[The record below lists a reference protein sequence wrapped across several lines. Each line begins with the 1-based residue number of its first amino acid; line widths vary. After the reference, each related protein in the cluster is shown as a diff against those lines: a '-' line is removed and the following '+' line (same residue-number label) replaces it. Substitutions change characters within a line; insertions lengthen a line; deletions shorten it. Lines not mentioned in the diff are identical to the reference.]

1 MRRKSSAAADQVDPR
16 DLIARLAAEHSS
28 PSVPSPRGRH
38 AASSAPADD
47 TARSAVPA
55 ATQLMDRVSA
65 SGRHRVLDDDDRD
78 ARSGSDSDDT
88 GAAVT
93 ADSPTGAAATD
104 AGRITWADTADPGPW
119 APRSRATGTGSHA
132 ATGTGAHAATRTGP
146 HAVTGTGAH
155 AATGDTAV
163 AGDATA
169 AVDPT
174 ATGTGAHAVP
184 ATRTPGRRARRV
196 ASSSAAGL
204 SGVELFGGAPSP
216 STSLVPGGPETL
228 QAEVPAPRTEV
239 DGGVIAGLHEPDGS
253 GSLSGTGS
261 VVAIDRSRPTRSRI
275 RRFAPLGVGAAAVL
289 AATMVLTLLQP
300 GTEDPSLSAAMVNDS
315 SRRSAS
321 DTTLSAGP
329 VLANGGGSA
338 LGDAAQGASGQIGQA
353 LAAQEA
359 AERRVEQ
366 RRREAAERA
375 RAAASSAGSGG
386 APAGPIGGA
395 VQVAGDGIQAALKM
409 GWQAIGGDEF
419 LGSTLGSNWSPYNG
433 EGHDG
438 QGKRTSDAISV
449 ENGNLVIRG
458 DSQGNTGGMAWGTP
472 QKYGK
477 WEMRAQ
483 FPKGDKQYHP
493 VLLLWPSEVSWPEGG
508 EIDFAETTSASDDV
522 SFFLHYGSS
531 NSQKDAKKQIDITQ
545 WHNYAVEWTPD
556 AIVGYI
562 DGVEWFRSEDP
573 STFPPGPMHATIQLD
588 YFPDGG
594 SPEPSEMRVAWMRQY
609 K

>member
-1 MRRKSSAAADQVDPR
+1 M
-16 DLIARLAAEHSS
+16 
-28 PSVPSPRGRH
+28 SV
-38 AASSAPADD
+38 
-47 TARSAVPA
+47 
-55 ATQLMDRVSA
+55 
-65 SGRHRVLDDDDRD
+65 SGRHRVLD
-78 ARSGSDSDDT
+78 AGYDDT

-93 ADSPTGAAATD
+93 ADSPTGATTAD

-119 APRSRATGTGSHA
+119 APRSRTTGSGSHA
-132 ATGTGAHAATRTGP
+132 VTGAGPQPQGVTASGAHAAAGDVTVAGDT
-146 HAVTGTGAH
+146 AVTGTGAH
-155 AATGDTAV
+155 AA
-163 AGDATA
+163 
-169 AVDPT
+169 
-174 ATGTGAHAVP
+174 P
-184 ATRTPGRRARRV
+184 ATRTPGRRAQR
-196 ASSSAAGL
+196 SGPSSAAGL
-204 SGVELFGGAPSP
+204 SGVELSGGSSSTEETGAP
-216 STSLVPGGPETL
+216 
-228 QAEVPAPRTEV
+228 QAEMPAPRTEV
-239 DGGVIAGLHEPDGS
+239 TGGAIAGLHEPEGS
-253 GSLSGTGS
+253 VSGTGS
-261 VVAIDRSRPTRSRI
+261 VVAIDRSRPARSRV
-275 RRFAPLGVGAAAVL
+275 RRFAPLGVGVAAVL

-300 GTEDPSLSAAMVNDS
+300 GTEDPSLSAAMVNDP

-359 AERRVEQ
+359 AERRAEQ

-375 RAAASSAGSGG
+375 RAAASSGGSGNSG
-386 APAGPIGGA
+386 GSPAAGPVGGA
-395 VQVAGDGIQAALKM
+395 VQVAGDGVQAALTK

-419 LGSTLGSNWSPYNG
+419 LGSALGSNWSPYNG
-433 EGHDG
+433 AGHDG
-438 QGKRTSDAISV
+438 QGRRTSDAISV
-449 ENGNLVIRG
+449 ENGNLLIRG

-483 FPKGDKQYHP
+483 FPKGDEQYHP

-573 STFPPGPMHATIQLD
+573 NTFPPGPMHATIQLD

-609 K
+609 T

>member
-1 MRRKSSAAADQVDPR
+1 M
-16 DLIARLAAEHSS
+16 
-28 PSVPSPRGRH
+28 
-38 AASSAPADD
+38 
-47 TARSAVPA
+47 
-55 ATQLMDRVSA
+55 
-65 SGRHRVLDDDDRD
+65 
-78 ARSGSDSDDT
+78 
-88 GAAVT
+88 
-93 ADSPTGAAATD
+93 
-104 AGRITWADTADPGPW
+104 
-119 APRSRATGTGSHA
+119 
-132 ATGTGAHAATRTGP
+132 
-146 HAVTGTGAH
+146 
-155 AATGDTAV
+155 
-163 AGDATA
+163 
-169 AVDPT
+169 
-174 ATGTGAHAVP
+174 
-184 ATRTPGRRARRV
+184 
-196 ASSSAAGL
+196 
-204 SGVELFGGAPSP
+204 
-216 STSLVPGGPETL
+216 
-228 QAEVPAPRTEV
+228 
-239 DGGVIAGLHEPDGS
+239 
-253 GSLSGTGS
+253 
-261 VVAIDRSRPTRSRI
+261 
-275 RRFAPLGVGAAAVL
+275 
-289 AATMVLTLLQP
+289 
-300 GTEDPSLSAAMVNDS
+300 
-315 SRRSAS
+315 
-321 DTTLSAGP
+321 
-329 VLANGGGSA
+329 
-338 LGDAAQGASGQIGQA
+338 
-353 LAAQEA
+353 
-359 AERRVEQ
+359 
-366 RRREAAERA
+366 
-375 RAAASSAGSGG
+375 
-386 APAGPIGGA
+386 GGA

-438 QGKRTSDAISV
+438 QGRRTSDAISV

-573 STFPPGPMHATIQLD
+573 NTFPPGPMHATIQLD

-609 K
+609 Q

>member
-78 ARSGSDSDDT
+78 ARSDSDSDSDDT

-93 ADSPTGAAATD
+93 VDSPTGAAATD

-239 DGGVIAGLHEPDGS
+239 DGGVIAGLREPDGS

-359 AERRVEQ
+359 AERR
-366 RRREAAERA
+366 AE
-375 RAAASSAGSGG
+375 
-386 APAGPIGGA
+386 
-395 VQVAGDGIQAALKM
+395 
-409 GWQAIGGDEF
+409 
-419 LGSTLGSNWSPYNG
+419 
-433 EGHDG
+433 
-438 QGKRTSDAISV
+438 
-449 ENGNLVIRG
+449 
-458 DSQGNTGGMAWGTP
+458 
-472 QKYGK
+472 
-477 WEMRAQ
+477 
-483 FPKGDKQYHP
+483 
-493 VLLLWPSEVSWPEGG
+493 
-508 EIDFAETTSASDDV
+508 
-522 SFFLHYGSS
+522 
-531 NSQKDAKKQIDITQ
+531 
-545 WHNYAVEWTPD
+545 
-556 AIVGYI
+556 
-562 DGVEWFRSEDP
+562 
-573 STFPPGPMHATIQLD
+573 
-588 YFPDGG
+588 
-594 SPEPSEMRVAWMRQY
+594 
-609 K
+609 

>member
-38 AASSAPADD
+38 AVSSAPADD

-55 ATQLMDRVSA
+55 ATLLQDRVSA
-65 SGRHRVLDDDDRD
+65 SGRHRVLDAGYDDTDP
-78 ARSGSDSDDT
+78 DDT

-93 ADSPTGAAATD
+93 ADSPTDATTAD
-104 AGRITWADTADPGPW
+104 AGRITWADTADPDPW
-119 APRSRATGTGSHA
+119 APGGRATGSGS
-132 ATGTGAHAATRTGP
+132 R
-146 HAVTGTGAH
+146 AVTGTGAH
-155 AATGDTAV
+155 AAAGDTAAAGDETV
-163 AGDATA
+163 AGGTA
-169 AVDPT
+169 V
-174 ATGTGAHAVP
+174 TGTGAHAAP
-184 ATRTPGRRARRV
+184 TTRTPGRRARRS
-196 ASSSAAGL
+196 APSSAAGL
-204 SGVELFGGAPSP
+204 SGVELFGGSSGTGEPASP
-216 STSLVPGGPETL
+216 

-239 DGGVIAGLHEPDGS
+239 TGGAIAGLHEPEV
-253 GSLSGTGS
+253 SGTGS
-261 VVAIDRSRPTRSRI
+261 VVAIDRSRPARSRV

-321 DTTLSAGP
+321 DTALSAGP

-359 AERRVEQ
+359 AERRAEQ

-375 RAAASSAGSGG
+375 RAAANSGGSGSSGNSGG
-386 APAGPIGGA
+386 APAAGPVGGA

-419 LGSTLGSNWSPYNG
+419 LGNTLGSNWSPYNG

-438 QGKRTSDAISV
+438 QGRRTSDAISV

-458 DSQGNTGGMAWGTP
+458 DSQGNTGGMAWGTS

-531 NSQKDAKKQIDITQ
+531 NSQKDAKKQLDITQ

-556 AIVGYI
+556 AIVGYV

-573 STFPPGPMHATIQLD
+573 NTFPPGPMHATIQLD

-609 K
+609 E

>member
-38 AASSAPADD
+38 AVSSAPADD

-55 ATQLMDRVSA
+55 ATLLEDRVSA
-65 SGRHRVLDDDDRD
+65 SGRHRVPDAGFDDHGFDTP
-78 ARSGSDSDDT
+78 DDT

-93 ADSPTGAAATD
+93 ADSPTGATTAD

-119 APRSRATGTGSHA
+119 APGGRATGSGSHA
-132 ATGTGAHAATRTGP
+132 AAGDT
-146 HAVTGTGAH
+146 AVTGTGAH
-155 AATGDTAV
+155 SV
-163 AGDATA
+163 
-169 AVDPT
+169 PT
-174 ATGTGAHAVP
+174 
-184 ATRTPGRRARRV
+184 TRTPGRRARRS
-196 ASSSAAGL
+196 APSSAAGL
-204 SGVELFGGAPSP
+204 SGVELFGGSSPAEEPAAP
-216 STSLVPGGPETL
+216 
-228 QAEVPAPRTEV
+228 QAEAPAPRTEV
-239 DGGVIAGLHEPDGS
+239 TGGAIAGLHEPEV
-253 GSLSGTGS
+253 SGTGS
-261 VVAIDRSRPTRSRI
+261 VVAIDRSRPARSRV

-321 DTTLSAGP
+321 DTALSAGP

-353 LAAQEA
+353 VAAQEA
-359 AERRVEQ
+359 AERRAEE

-375 RAAASSAGSGG
+375 RAAASSGGSGSSGNSGG
-386 APAGPIGGA
+386 APAAGPVGGA
-395 VQVAGDGIQAALKM
+395 VQVVGDGIQAALKM

-433 EGHDG
+433 AGHDG
-438 QGKRTSDAISV
+438 QGRRTSDAISV

-573 STFPPGPMHATIQLD
+573 NTFPPGPMHATIQLD

>member
-1 MRRKSSAAADQVDPR
+1 M
-16 DLIARLAAEHSS
+16 
-28 PSVPSPRGRH
+28 
-38 AASSAPADD
+38 
-47 TARSAVPA
+47 
-55 ATQLMDRVSA
+55 SA
-65 SGRHRVLDDDDRD
+65 SGRHRVLD
-78 ARSGSDSDDT
+78 SEHDDT
-88 GAAVT
+88 GAVT
-93 ADSPTGAAATD
+93 ADSPTGATHGRTTTSTGAATAD
-104 AGRITWADTADPGPW
+104 AERISWADTAEPGAW
-119 APRSRATGTGSHA
+119 APGGRTTGTGSHTVTGTGTRA
-132 ATGTGAHAATRTGP
+132 VTTSGAHTVAETATTAGDTATTGTGAHAAP
-146 HAVTGTGAH
+146 TGTGAH
-155 AATGDTAV
+155 AAPTG
-163 AGDATA
+163 
-169 AVDPT
+169 
-174 ATGTGAHAVP
+174 
-184 ATRTPGRRARRV
+184 RTPGRRARRS

-204 SGVELFGGAPSP
+204 SGAELFGGASSAGTTPA
-216 STSLVPGGPETL
+216 PGT
-228 QAEVPAPRTEV
+228 EVPAPRAEIT
-239 DGGVIAGLHEPDGS
+239 GGAIAGLHEPDGPV
-253 GSLSGTGS
+253 SGTGS
-261 VVAIDRSRPTRSRI
+261 VVAIDRSRPARSRV

-300 GTEDPSLSAAMVNDS
+300 GTEDPSLSAALVNDP

-353 LAAQEA
+353 VAAQEA
-359 AERRVEQ
+359 AERRAEQ

-375 RAAASSAGSGG
+375 RAAANSGG
-386 APAGPIGGA
+386 AGGSGESGGSPAAGPIGGA

-438 QGKRTSDAISV
+438 QGRRTSDAISV

-573 STFPPGPMHATIQLD
+573 NTFPPGPMHATIQLD

-609 K
+609 Q